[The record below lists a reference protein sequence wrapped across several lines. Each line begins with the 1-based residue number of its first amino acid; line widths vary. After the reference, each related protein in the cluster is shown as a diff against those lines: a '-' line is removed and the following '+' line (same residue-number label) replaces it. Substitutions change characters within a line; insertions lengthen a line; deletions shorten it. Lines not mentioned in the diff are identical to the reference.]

1 MARPR
6 TPIGTFGDITYV
18 KTPQGQV
25 RARTR
30 FRDDDGQVRRVSATR
45 SDRKSAER
53 ALKAVL
59 AKRASHMASGELT
72 ADSTFPKLVEVWL
85 EDLDL
90 EGKIAP
96 ITREFYERNMRQ
108 LGGLLAQEQGLT
120 PPFVGSE
127 VLLCVAAL
135 SLATFWGWRCRRC
148 ELG

>member
-18 KTPQGQV
+18 KTPNGQV

-30 FRDDDGQVRRVSATR
+30 FRDDDGQVRRVSATG

-59 AKRASHMASGELT
+59 AKRASHVTSGELT

-90 EGKIAP
+90 EGKLAP
-96 ITREFYERNMRQ
+96 STRALYERNMRQ
-108 LGGLLAQEQGLT
+108 LVMPAFEHFVLRRSLCARSISSSRPSRRTRATVT
-120 PPFVGSE
+120 PSKLV
-127 VLLCVAAL
+127 
-135 SLATFWGWRCRRC
+135 RC
-148 ELG
+148 